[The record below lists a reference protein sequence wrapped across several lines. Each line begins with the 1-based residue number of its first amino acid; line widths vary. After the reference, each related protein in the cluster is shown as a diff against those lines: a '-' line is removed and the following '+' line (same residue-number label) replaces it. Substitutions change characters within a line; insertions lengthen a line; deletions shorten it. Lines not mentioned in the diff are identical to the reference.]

1 MIPPASAAQS
11 GDCPGRADVGE
22 QAHLAQ
28 DSTSQHESK
37 LQKLKRSL
45 SFKTKSLRSK
55 SADNFFQRPSS
66 DAKLRA
72 ELLSEVSGSTGHLSA
87 VGVSLTAPP
96 CVAASPPTPPPPV
109 PCGGVPLTICS
120 PSRAPRPTDPTAH
133 TFLEHTFKKPHFCDV
148 CNHMIVA
155 RGMGLDSRLRR
166 GYGRMAFQNHWTR
179 LSMPSHQAYVDYGR
193 KPTPRRGGKV
203 IHKVIVSNDIVHDEC
218 SCQGGAGKVF
228 GPNAKLGLRC
238 KACKR
243 GIHHKC
249 LDGVGQQRCMG
260 KLKSTAGCVCVCVL
274 TSGLCVQTSDLA
286 QVPEE
291 AAAHTSHAE
300 LTRKHSDNV
309 FTSLENG
316 TENFTV
322 EEKKPENT
330 PVSAPLLFL
339 TFQPERVFQALAHH
353 PCWAV
358 MENYQRQEAE
368 FQRLR
373 SKRMNSTP
381 PCLNHTTNREEV
393 ELLPHTCSPETPKD
407 LLQLNTCVALYRF
420 NPQDNQDLEMRP
432 GDRIIVADDSNE
444 DWWKGVID
452 DRIGFFPSSFAHQ
465 VKPGDR
471 VFRCNRTF
479 IGCKEQG
486 QITLKEGQICV
497 SCVDEHNGFIRV
509 ASGKKRGFV
518 PCDVLENV

>member
-155 RGMGLDSRLRR
+155 
-166 GYGRMAFQNHWTR
+166 
-179 LSMPSHQAYVDYGR
+179 
-193 KPTPRRGGKV
+193 
-203 IHKVIVSNDIVHDEC
+203 
-218 SCQGGAGKVF
+218 CQGGAGKVF

-238 KACKR
+238 KACKM

-260 KLKSTAGCVCVCVL
+260 KLPKGFRRYSSSPLLIQEQFGCIKEVMPIACGSKVDPVYETL
-274 TSGLCVQTSDLA
+274 RFGTSLAQKTKRTSGSESPRNSTSDLA

-322 EEKKPENT
+322 EEKKPEN
-330 PVSAPLLFL
+330 
-339 TFQPERVFQALAHH
+339 
-353 PCWAV
+353 
-358 MENYQRQEAE
+358 
-368 FQRLR
+368 
-373 SKRMNSTP
+373 
-381 PCLNHTTNREEV
+381 
-393 ELLPHTCSPETPKD
+393 TPKD